1 LLKKSLY
8 ILCAVTVGGL
18 FSWLNIP
25 AGWLIGSILAGIICS
40 FFIMKIYLP
49 NKLFSFV
56 LAIIGANI
64 GLMLRPE
71 QFLNY
76 QALLFPFLLTLGI
89 TITGGLLLG
98 KFLKRF
104 SNLNHN
110 TAFFCC
116 LPGGASE
123 VIALSHQYGANEKIV
138 AAFHTTRITLFVLV
152 IPLVV
157 GVNVPVSGQSEVL
170 LNQVELTQI
179 LLALVLLLIIMV
191 ATLFFSQRVSFP
203 GSSLFF
209 AIALGFLGHI
219 LFPTVEVPGFMM
231 GIAQAIMGAII
242 GIRFDRESLLQLKS
256 IGGIS
261 AITLFIYFMMSLG
274 LATIFFVI
282 TPIDWFTSLLGIVA
296 AGAAEMAS
304 TAAALNM
311 DAAMVAT
318 LQMARVLTLF
328 LLLPFLIRIFAESN
342 VTKRDYQ

>member
-1 LLKKSLY
+1 M
-8 ILCAVTVGGL
+8 VGGL
-18 FSWLNIP
+18 FSLLNIP
-25 AGWLIGSILAGIICS
+25 AGWLLGSILAGMVCS

-49 NKLFSFV
+49 NKLFTVV

-76 QALLFPFLLTLGI
+76 QALLLPFFITLTI
-89 TITGGLLLG
+89 TIISGILLG
-98 KFLKRF
+98 KFLKRY

-123 VIALSHQYGANEKIV
+123 VIALSHQYGANEQVV

-157 GVNVPVSGQSEVL
+157 GLNEPIAGKQSNYFIDVNVS
-170 LNQVELTQI
+170 QVFLSISILISIMLVTI
-179 LLALVLLLIIMV
+179 LL
-191 ATLFFSQRVSFP
+191 SKRVNFP

-209 AIALGFLGHI
+209 AIGLGFLCHL
-219 LFPTVEVPGFMM
+219 LFPTIEVPGFIM
-231 GIAQAIMGAII
+231 GIAQSIMGAII
-242 GIRFDRESLLQLKS
+242 GIRFDRKALLQLKE

-274 LATIFFVI
+274 LATIFFVL
-282 TPIDWFTSLLGIVA
+282 TPIDWLSSLLGIVA

-311 DAAMVAT
+311 DAALVAT
-318 LQMARVLTLF
+318 LQMARVLALF
-328 LLLPFLIRIFAESN
+328 LALPFLIKLFANTE
-342 VTKRDYQ
+342 QE

>member
-1 LLKKSLY
+1 MINKTIYLLA
-8 ILCAVTVGGL
+8 AVTVGGI
-18 FSWLNIP
+18 FAWLKVP
-25 AGWLIGSILAGIICS
+25 AGWLLGSILAGIICS
-40 FFIMKIYLP
+40 FFIIKLYLP
-49 NKLFSFV
+49 NKLFNVV
-56 LAIIGANI
+56 LAIIGGNI

-76 QALLFPFLLTLGI
+76 QALILPFLLTLVT
-89 TITGGLLLG
+89 TIAGGLLLG

-123 VIALSHQYGANEKIV
+123 VIALSHKYGANEQIV

-157 GVNVPVSGQSEVL
+157 GMNVSVIGQQNLLLNSSVL
-170 LNQVELTQI
+170 LQAIWAILI
-179 LLALVLLLIIMV
+179 LLVITV
-191 ATLFFSQRVSFP
+191 ATLFFSQKFTFP
-203 GSSLFF
+203 GASLFF
-209 AIALGFLGHI
+209 AIGLGFTGHI
-219 LFPTVEVPGFMM
+219 LFPSIEVPGFIM
-231 GIAQAIMGAII
+231 GMAQAIMGAII
-242 GIRFDRESLLQLKS
+242 GIRFDRQSLLQLKS

-261 AITLFIYFMMSLG
+261 AVTLLIYFLMSLA
-274 LATIFFVI
+274 LATIFFLL

-304 TAAALNM
+304 TAAALNL

-318 LQMARVLTLF
+318 LQMARVLALF
-328 LLLPFLIRIFAESN
+328 LALPFLIKLFAEKNQTQKSEG
-342 VTKRDYQ
+342 